1 MRTLVW
7 RRPDKPRIDVARR
20 IVRPGDRRAD
30 RSDLGAAVSARR
42 YHARARRPPR
52 LRVDLR
58 RARLLRRVRV
68 ALLQHAARDAGRPA
82 GRRAAYRHGDLQSAS
97 SGEFLLKPAGDT
109 SPLCA
114 RARSTVFVLFVWF
127 PPGALRSF
135 RGDSGERS
143 ESPGAPPIRVR
154 CPVGQGLPG
163 AYEDHPWEATR
174 QGERKDL
181 RVPGERGQPD
191 VARDHGEAP
200 GFERGG
206 SRRSRRRGHRLRPR
220 QEGVG

>member
-1 MRTLVW
+1 MSRCPSDRPYDHGFGCRQPRRLEPMTMDPIEPVMRVSAFGT
-7 RRPDKPRIDVARR
+7 RPAEASRD
-20 IVRPGDRRAD
+20 D
-30 RSDLGAAVSARR
+30 RSDGA
-42 YHARARRPPR
+42 Y
-52 LRVDLR
+52 
-58 RARLLRRVRV
+58 
-68 ALLQHAARDAGRPA
+68 ALLPA
-82 GRRAAYRHGDLQSAS
+82 DIS
-97 SGEFLLKPAGDT
+97 S
-109 SPLCA
+109 
-114 RARSTVFVLFVWF
+114 STVQL
-127 PPGALRSF
+127 GALRSF

-143 ESPGAPPIRVR
+143 ESPALPPIRVR

-174 QGERKDL
+174 QGEREDL

-206 SRRSRRRGHRLRPR
+206 SRRSRRRGRRLRPR